1 MIAQS
6 ESDPKRM
13 LHWTFCPIL
22 GLIVIEGGT
31 SLCAVLEEVDKD
43 PKEDIA
49 T

>member
-1 MIAQS
+1 
-6 ESDPKRM
+6 M

-31 SLCAVLEEVDKD
+31 SLCAILEEVDKG